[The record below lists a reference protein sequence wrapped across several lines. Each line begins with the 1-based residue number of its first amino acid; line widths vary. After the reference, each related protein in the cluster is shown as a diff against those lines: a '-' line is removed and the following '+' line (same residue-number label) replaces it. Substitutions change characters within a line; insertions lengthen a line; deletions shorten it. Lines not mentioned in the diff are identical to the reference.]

1 MSDEKQKEKVY
12 TLKIGPVILAFKRKI
27 KKGEMLVTHTRAQLL
42 AADIYQANFFGYKP
56 LRFRALFMSRASI
69 RDYLERKYS
78 EQDDISKTR
87 FTRLM
92 QRQAKRRARILSAK
106 AAK

>member
-1 MSDEKQKEKVY
+1 MSDEKQKVKVY

-27 KKGEMLVTHTRAQLL
+27 KKGETLVTHTRAQLL
-42 AADIYQANFFGYKP
+42 AADIYQANFFGYKS

-92 QRQAKRRARILSAK
+92 QRKRDHRARILKSRSGK
-106 AAK
+106 